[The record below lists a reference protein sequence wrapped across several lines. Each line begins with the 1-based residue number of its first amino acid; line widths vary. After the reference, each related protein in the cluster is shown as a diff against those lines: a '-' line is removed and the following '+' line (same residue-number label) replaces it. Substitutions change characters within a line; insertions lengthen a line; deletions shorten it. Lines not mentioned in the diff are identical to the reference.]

1 MSVWSTVSFAR
12 SILDI
17 AVSFFNQV
25 ADWIASLVFP
35 LGPFIYYVSTYR
47 GEGRLENDNK
57 YDYVGGGGSKK
68 PTNLLM

>member
-35 LGPFIYYVSTYR
+35 LLFSQTGLSGIKNMAKNPIKGATAQ
-47 GEGRLENDNK
+47 
-57 YDYVGGGGSKK
+57 
-68 PTNLLM
+68 M